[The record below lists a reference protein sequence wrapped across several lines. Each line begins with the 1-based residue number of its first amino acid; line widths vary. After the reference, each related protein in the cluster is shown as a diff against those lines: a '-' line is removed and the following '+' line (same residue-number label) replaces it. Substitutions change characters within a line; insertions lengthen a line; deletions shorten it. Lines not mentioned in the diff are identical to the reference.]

1 MTRVRTLLPL
11 LLALAVTLLS
21 GCASTGPAPPAEWD
35 GLVLRPN
42 TGLGAVF
49 VKPDAEIVA
58 FTSVLLDPL
67 QVSFSTNWSPNSS
80 RRGQAR
86 RLNAADVAAIKD
98 QLADLFQETFRAELA
113 RGGYALVNEPGP
125 DTLRVTPA
133 VVELYITAPDTGFAG
148 SARTYVVNSGRM
160 TLVAELRDS
169 VTGEVLARTVDT
181 QSGRGFGTLTWT
193 NRATNMA
200 DARSAIR
207 IWASALR
214 RSLDEMYGR
223 AKTNAAASVVSL
235 SPRSGG

>member
-1 MTRVRTLLPL
+1 MTRVRTL
-11 LLALAVTLLS
+11 LLALAVTLLA
-21 GCASTGPAPPAEWD
+21 GCASTRPAPPGEWD
-35 GLVLRPN
+35 GLVLRPD
-42 TGLGAVF
+42 TRLGAVF

-58 FTSVLLDPL
+58 STSVLLDPL
-67 QVSFSTNWSPNSS
+67 LVRFSANWDPNST
-80 RRGQAR
+80 RRSQAR

-113 RGGYALVNEPGP
+113 RGGYVLVNEPGP

-133 VVELYITAPDTGFAG
+133 VVELYITAPVAGPAG
-148 SARTYVVNSGRM
+148 SAQTYVANSGRM

-169 VTGEVLARTVDT
+169 MTGEVLARAVDT
-181 QSGRGFGTLTWT
+181 QSGRGFGAMTWT

-200 DARSAIR
+200 DARSAIG

-223 AKTNAAASVVSL
+223 ANAKTAASVVSL
-235 SPRSGG
+235 SPGSGG

>member
-1 MTRVRTLLPL
+1 MTHVRTLLPL

-35 GLVLRPN
+35 GLVLRPD
-42 TGLGAVF
+42 TRLGAVF
-49 VKPDAEIVA
+49 VNPDAEIVA
-58 FTSVLLDPL
+58 YTSVLLDPL
-67 QVSFSTNWSPNSS
+67 QVSFATNWA

-133 VVELYITAPDTGFAG
+133 VVDLYITAPDTGFAG

-169 VTGEVLARTVDT
+169 VTGEVLARAVDT

-214 RSLDEMYGR
+214 RGLDEMYGR